1 MEKDKE
7 KRGGKKLNLSKTLK
21 KQNPKLSAA

>member
-7 KRGGKKLNLSKTLK
+7 KES
-21 KQNPKLSAA
+21 

>member
-7 KRGGKKLNLSKTLK
+7 
-21 KQNPKLSAA
+21 AI

>member
-7 KRGGKKLNLSKTLK
+7 M
-21 KQNPKLSAA
+21 

>member
-7 KRGGKKLNLSKTLK
+7 AEVGKQFHRLPTI
-21 KQNPKLSAA
+21 